1 MDEKINIKVGILQNM
16 NFTKSDLI
24 NGMPVKLR
32 DGSFRVVWLGRL
44 RGKNTTC
51 SISMLD
57 EELNHAYSNLSDV
70 VAVWPVPQG
79 DVSLDEMLQPVGEA
93 LWVRREPIQLSDVE
107 RTILL
112 NVQKNY
118 KWIAKDEDG
127 AIYVYNDKPKKCIAT
142 GGWNYHL
149 CSRLPFENL
158 FNWLSWTD
166 SEPINFR
173 DLLSEGGSEQN
184 E

>member
-1 MDEKINIKVGILQNM
+1 MDEKINIKAGILHNM

-24 NGMPVKLR
+24 DGMPVKLR

-57 EELNHAYSNLSDV
+57 EELNHAYSYQSDV

-93 LWVRREPIQLSDVE
+93 LWVRREQIQLSDVE
-107 RTILL
+107 RTILS
-112 NVQKNY
+112 NIQKNY
-118 KWIAKDEDG
+118 KWIANDADG
-127 AIYVYNDKPKKCIAT
+127 AVYVYQNKPEKNMCV
-142 GGWNYHL
+142 GGWNSL
-149 CSRLPFENL
+149 ICCRLPFENL